1 MTQALK
7 SLLEELTEEVIDE
20 VLRKFNFAQFKNLG
34 SPNQRIE
41 YAQQNLP
48 EMGVGSSRAVFALSG
63 GKVLKIAINKA
74 GFAQNRAEYDIFR
87 DPRTKNV
94 VTAIYDKDATFSW
107 LVSEIANP
115 LRSPDQFAQ
124 LTGIT
129 FATYVDIIRGWD
141 SSEDQSNPDAYL
153 QQVVAKWQDRLEDI
167 RDHSS
172 RQIFLVTQRRVEQYQ
187 KAAQSPFVKTMM
199 MLVSESLS
207 VGDVARIDDPTD
219 TTIGH
224 YGYTADGRVVLLD
237 YGFTREVAG
246 SHYTPSGHAMD
257 PSAQKQPSE
266 EQPQQSGLAGQASQQ
281 PQQPSGPQ
289 PSREPQDSVKTARPA
304 RRA

>member
-1 MTQALK
+1 
-7 SLLEELTEEVIDE
+7 
-20 VLRKFNFAQFKNLG
+20 
-34 SPNQRIE
+34 
-41 YAQQNLP
+41 
-48 EMGVGSSRAVFALSG
+48 VFALSG

-74 GFAQNRAEYDIFR
+74 GYAQNQAEYDIFR

-115 LRSPDQFAQ
+115 LRSVDQFAQ

-129 FATYVDIIRGWD
+129 FATYVDIIRKWND
-141 SSEDQSNPDAYL
+141 AEDQTNPDAFL
-153 QQVVAKWQDRLEDI
+153 QGIVTQWQDRLEDI

-187 KAAQSPFVKTMM
+187 KAAQSSFVKTMM

-207 VGDVARIDDPTD
+207 VGDVARIDDPND

-246 SHYTPSGHAMD
+246 SHYTPSGHAIA
-257 PSAQKQPSE
+257 SAPTPE
-266 EQPQQSGLAGQASQQ
+266 EQPQQSGLAGQQASQRPA

-289 PSREPQDSVKTARPA
+289 PPRSPQASVKTARPA